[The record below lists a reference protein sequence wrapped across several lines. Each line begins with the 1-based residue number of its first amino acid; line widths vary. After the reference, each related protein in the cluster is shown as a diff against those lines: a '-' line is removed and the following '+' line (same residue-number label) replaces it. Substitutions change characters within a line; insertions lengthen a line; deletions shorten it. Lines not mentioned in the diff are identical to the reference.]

1 MKLTK
6 ITLYTLTT
14 LIFSTI
20 VNASDDKCIKAYGD
34 VYGDKDSYGQT
45 YEDFLK
51 EQRNQK
57 TSLDFLINNCQGS
70 KYQADRESLSSVFK
84 YLEKTTKISKLDWEK
99 EFKYP

>member
-1 MKLTK
+1 MKLTR
-6 ITLYTLTT
+6 ISISTFTIV
-14 LIFSTI
+14 IFSII
-20 VNASDDKCIKAYGD
+20 VNASDDKCVNAYGD
-34 VYGDKDSYGQT
+34 VYGDKDSYGQS

-57 TSLDFLINNCQGS
+57 MSLEYLIKNCQGT
-70 KYQADRESLSSVFK
+70 KYQAEKESLSSVFK